1 MIPEPKH
8 PIATLHEECRPSLIG
23 LELRSM
29 VASIELN
36 HEPMCRTTEI
46 HDVRADG
53 VLPAKLSVMEL
64 SVAQLPP
71 EYPLTVGLPPAKLSG
86 KPTAPTPLTL
96 SLSPSGGDGSL
107 TPLPHERY
115 PHKILKNPILVG
127 M

>member
-1 MIPEPKH
+1 VIPEPKH
-8 PIATLHEECRPSLIG
+8 PIATLHEECRPSLIV

-29 VASIELN
+29 VAPIEIN

-53 VLPAKLSVMEL
+53 VLPAKLGVMEL
-64 SVAQLPP
+64 SVSQLPR
-71 EYPLTVGLPPAKLSG
+71 EYPLTVGLPSAKLSG

-96 SLSPSGGDGSL
+96 SLSPSGGEGSL
-107 TPLPHERY
+107 TPVPHQCY
-115 PHKILKNPILVG
+115 SHKILKNPILVG